1 MSENFRPCSA
11 LVRFIYIRSVYE
23 IYHFIHHIYKYPCF
37 IGIWSAWATYYP
49 ESPLRQAK
57 LVNRAFPRGW
67 YQHHRVKQ
75 PIDDLRRHVH
85 VNIEHCLR
93 QWRHGWNNRRPLDLS
108 FSAVLPIFL
117 SSIDEFRT
125 VPSEIEKSDWVRV
138 CERVREQERERRE
151 RREKEKEGEERSALP
166 QGTNNRVSQACLC
179 YTRARTRF
187 HQHKSI
193 ARVRGTRDRGWQC
206 NPGRVCEARPSMQ
219 VAERR
224 GGGAVA
230 VISFLFS

>member
-1 MSENFRPCSA
+1 M
-11 LVRFIYIRSVYE
+11 RFIVSFIPSINIRVSSGYDRAA
-23 IYHFIHHIYKYPCF
+23 C
-37 IGIWSAWATYYP
+37 ATYYDR

-93 QWRHGWNNRRPLDLS
+93 QWRHGWNNRRPFDLS
-108 FSAVLPIFL
+108 FSVGSSRLPLFNRGV
-117 SSIDEFRT
+117 SYGTFRNR
-125 VPSEIEKSDWVRV
+125 E
-138 CERVREQERERRE
+138 ERACERERE
-151 RREKEKEGEERSALP
+151 RGRGEKRKKEKRSALP

-193 ARVRGTRDRGWQC
+193 ARVRGTRDRGRRC

>member
-1 MSENFRPCSA
+1 M
-11 LVRFIYIRSVYE
+11 
-23 IYHFIHHIYKYPCF
+23 
-37 IGIWSAWATYYP
+37 AWVTYYDR

-85 VNIEHCLR
+85 VNVEQCLR
-93 QWRHGWNNRRPLDLS
+93 PWRHGWNNRRPLDLS
-108 FSAVLPIFL
+108 FSAVLSVLL
-117 SSIDEFRT
+117 SSIEEFRT
-125 VPSEIEKSDWVRV
+125 VPSEIEKN
-138 CERVREQERERRE
+138 ERAREKQGEK
-151 RREKEKEGEERSALP
+151 REKEKRSALP

-193 ARVRGTRDRGWQC
+193 ARVRGTRGRGRRC

>member
-1 MSENFRPCSA
+1 MRLIIS
-11 LVRFIYIRSVYE
+11 FITSIN
-23 IYHFIHHIYKYPCF
+23 IHVF
-37 IGIWSAWATYYP
+37 IGIWSVWATYYR

-117 SSIDEFRT
+117 SSIEEFRT
-125 VPSEIEKSDWVRV
+125 VPSEIEKSDWVR
-138 CERVREQERERRE
+138 
-151 RREKEKEGEERSALP
+151 EKEKEGEGRSALP

-193 ARVRGTRDRGWQC
+193 ARVRGTRVRGGRRC

-224 GGGAVA
+224 SGGAVA